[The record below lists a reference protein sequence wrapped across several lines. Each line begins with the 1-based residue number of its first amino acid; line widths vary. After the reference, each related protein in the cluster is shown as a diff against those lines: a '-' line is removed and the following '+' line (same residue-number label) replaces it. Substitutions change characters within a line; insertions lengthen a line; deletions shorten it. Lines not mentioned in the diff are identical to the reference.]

1 MTQILSHENQYPGEP
16 CVVALGTF
24 DGVHLGHRALLGE
37 AVREARRRNLPSVV
51 WTFSTHPMTVFA
63 PGRVPRQ
70 LETLEE
76 KTDSLR
82 ETGVDFVILR
92 PFTRE
97 FADLT
102 PQAFLS
108 LMEAA
113 LHPRMVVAG
122 FNYTFGKKGA
132 GTAQLLR
139 QSAGEHGFE
148 TLIVPA
154 VQAGGEAV
162 SSTRIRDA
170 IREGDMA
177 KVRMLMGKP
186 YALGGRV
193 VHGRHLASLLGF
205 PTANLDFPRE
215 KEVPLFGVYAAL
227 AALEGKTYPAVVNIG
242 VHPTVPGD
250 GCTVEAALMGYDGG
264 DFYGKTLTLRLMQH
278 LRREEKFASLS
289 DLAAQ
294 VRLDRERAMRWIAEN
309 CPMDGRK
316 ENG

>member
-1 MTQILSHENQYPGEP
+1 MTQILSNENQYPGQP

-24 DGVHLGHRALLGE
+24 DGVHLGHQALIGE
-37 AVREARRRNLPSVV
+37 AVREAGRRHLPSVV

-63 PGRVPRQ
+63 PQRVPRQ

-76 KTDSLR
+76 KIASLR
-82 ETGVDFVILR
+82 ETGVDVVILR

-108 LMEAA
+108 LMEAT

-132 GTAQLLR
+132 GTAQLLS
-139 QSAGEHGFE
+139 QAAAQYGFE

-154 VQAGGEAV
+154 VQLGGEAV

-170 IREGDMA
+170 IREGDMESA
-177 KVRMLMGKP
+177 RMLMGRP
-186 YALGGRV
+186 YALGGAV
-193 VHGRHLASLLGF
+193 VHGKHLASLLGF

-215 KEVPLFGVYAAL
+215 KEVPRFGVYAAL
-227 AALEGKTYPAVVNIG
+227 AELEGKTYPAVVNIG

-250 GCTVEAALMGYDGG
+250 GVTVEAALMGYDGG
-264 DFYGKTLTLRLMQH
+264 DFYGKMLTLRLLQH

-289 DLAAQ
+289 ELAAQ
-294 VRLDRERAMRWIAEN
+294 IRLDRERAMRWIHKN
-309 CPMDGRK
+309 CPPDGRK